1 MLISASFI
9 VLEVIWEEKSLQ
21 KEEFFSPVTFLPLC
35 STVLACELG
44 GGGARVA
51 GQVALL
57 EIHLVNN

>member
-1 MLISASFI
+1 M
-9 VLEVIWEEKSLQ
+9 LEVIWEEKSLQ
-21 KEEFFSPVTFLPLC
+21 KEEFFSSVTFLPLC